1 MIGYKIEYGTVGH
14 DCWGAL
20 EFSWD
25 NLFAGPG
32 VGKSTT
38 AARIFAEL
46 KLMGVN
52 CEMAL
57 EFAKD
62 KVWEESFKTMDDQ
75 IYIFGKQFHKIWR
88 LKDKVDVIITD
99 SPLPISIVYDK
110 ENSQAFHTLIME
122 QFNKFTNFN
131 FLLERGGEYQTE
143 GRVQTEE
150 EAKEVDKT
158 VKKVLDEN
166 DIKYATLPI
175 DGAYKRITDEIMRE
189 LKYYTKQNLT
199 IVNE

>member
-1 MIGYKIEYGTVGH
+1 MAIVI
-14 DCWGAL
+14 
-20 EFSWD
+20 

-38 AARIFAEL
+38 AAKIFAEL
-46 KLMGVN
+46 KMRNVN

-88 LKDKVDVIITD
+88 LKDKVDVIICD

-110 ENSQAFHTLIME
+110 ENSEAFHTLIME
-122 QFNKFTNFN
+122 QFNKFDNYN
-131 FLLERGGEYQTE
+131 FLLERGVAYQSE

-150 EAKEVDKT
+150 EAKEVDKV
-158 VKKVLDEN
+158 VKNVLE
-166 DIKYATLPI
+166 KYKIYHYIQPI
-175 DGAYKRITDEIMRE
+175 DGAADI
-189 LKYYTKQNLT
+189 
-199 IVNE
+199 IVNMILKILSEKKNG

>member
-1 MIGYKIEYGTVGH
+1 MAIVV
-14 DCWGAL
+14 
-20 EFSWD
+20 

-46 KLMGVN
+46 KMHGVN

-88 LKDKVDVIITD
+88 LKDKVDVIICD

-110 ENSQAFHTLIME
+110 ENSEALHTLIME
-122 QFNKFTNFN
+122 QFNKFDNYN
-131 FLLERGGEYQTE
+131 VLLTRSGEYQKE

-150 EAKEVDKT
+150 EAKGVDEM
-158 VKKVLDEN
+158 VKKVLKDYN
-166 DIKYATLPI
+166 IVHRVMPI
-175 DGAYKRITDEIMRE
+175 DGAAMKITERILEE
-189 LKYYTKQNLT
+189 LKNK
-199 IVNE
+199 

>member
-1 MIGYKIEYGTVGH
+1 MAIVI
-14 DCWGAL
+14 
-20 EFSWD
+20 

-38 AARIFAEL
+38 AARIFSEL
-46 KLMGVN
+46 KMKGVN

-62 KVWEESFKTMDDQ
+62 KVWEESFRTMDDQ
-75 IYIFGKQFHKIWR
+75 IYIFGKQFHRIWR
-88 LKDKVDVIITD
+88 LKDKVDVIICD

-110 ENSQAFHTLIME
+110 ENSQPFHALVME
-122 QFNKFTNFN
+122 QFNKFVNFN
-131 FLLERGGEYQTE
+131 YLLERGVEYQSE

-158 VKKVLDEN
+158 VKRVLDEN
-166 DIKYATLPI
+166 NIEYKALPI
-175 DGAYKRITDEIMRE
+175 DGAYQKIADEILTE
-189 LKYYTKQNLT
+189 LKYYVKQDLT
-199 IVNE
+199 IIND

>member
-1 MIGYKIEYGTVGH
+1 MAIVV
-14 DCWGAL
+14 
-20 EFSWD
+20 

-38 AARIFAEL
+38 AARVFAEL
-46 KLMGVN
+46 KMNGVN

-88 LKDKVDVIITD
+88 LKDKVDVIICD

-110 ENSQAFHTLIME
+110 ENSDAFHALVIE
-122 QFNKFTNFN
+122 QFNKFDNLNYYIKRAT
-131 FLLERGGEYQTE
+131 EYVE
-143 GRVQTEE
+143 SGRRQTEE
-150 EAKEVDKT
+150 EAKNVDKIVEDVLEKYNIQCDT
-158 VKKVLDEN
+158 VE
-166 DIKYATLPI
+166 I
-175 DGAYKRITDEIMRE
+175 DGAYKKITNDV
-189 LKYYTKQNLT
+189 LHKLNK
-199 IVNE
+199 

>member
-1 MIGYKIEYGTVGH
+1 MAIVI
-14 DCWGAL
+14 
-20 EFSWD
+20 

-62 KVWEESFKTMDDQ
+62 KVWEESFRTMDDQ
-75 IYIFGKQFHKIWR
+75 IYIFGKQFHRIWR
-88 LKDKVDVIITD
+88 LKDKVDVIICD

-110 ENSQAFHTLIME
+110 ENSQAFHQLIME
-122 QFNKFTNFN
+122 QFNKFDNLN
-131 FLLERGGEYQTE
+131 FLLERGTEYQE
-143 GRVQTEE
+143 AGRVQTEE
-150 EAKEVDKT
+150 EAKEVDKV
-158 VKKVLDEN
+158 VKNVLDTN
-166 DIKYATLPI
+166 NILYTTLSI
-175 DGAYKRITDEIMRE
+175 DGAAKKISETVLNIT
-189 LKYYTKQNLT
+189 QNWQ
-199 IVNE
+199 

>member
-1 MIGYKIEYGTVGH
+1 MAIVV
-14 DCWGAL
+14 
-20 EFSWD
+20 

-46 KLMGVN
+46 KMHGVN

-88 LKDKVDVIITD
+88 LKDKVDVIICD

-110 ENSQAFHTLIME
+110 ENSEAFHTLIME
-122 QFNKFTNFN
+122 QFNKFDNYN
-131 FLLERGGEYQTE
+131 VLLTRSGEYQKE

-150 EAKEVDKT
+150 EAKEVDEI
-158 VKKVLDEN
+158 VKKVLKDYN
-166 DIKYATLPI
+166 IVHRVMPI
-175 DGAYKRITDEIMRE
+175 DGAAMKITERILEE
-189 LKYYTKQNLT
+189 LKNK
-199 IVNE
+199 

>member
-1 MIGYKIEYGTVGH
+1 MAIVV
-14 DCWGAL
+14 
-20 EFSWD
+20 

-46 KLMGVN
+46 KMHGVN

-62 KVWEESFKTMDDQ
+62 KVWEESFKTIDDQ

-88 LKDKVDVIITD
+88 LKDKVDVIICD

-110 ENSQAFHTLIME
+110 ENSEAFHTLIME
-122 QFNKFTNFN
+122 QFNKFDNYN
-131 FLLERGGEYQTE
+131 VLLTRSGEYQKE

-150 EAKEVDKT
+150 EAKGVDEI
-158 VKKVLDEN
+158 VKKVLKDYN
-166 DIKYATLPI
+166 IVHTVMPI
-175 DGAYKRITDEIMRE
+175 DGAAMKITERILEE
-189 LKYYTKQNLT
+189 LKNK
-199 IVNE
+199 

>member
-1 MIGYKIEYGTVGH
+1 MAIVV
-14 DCWGAL
+14 
-20 EFSWD
+20 

-46 KLMGVN
+46 KMHGVN

-62 KVWEESFKTMDDQ
+62 KVWEESFKTIDDQ

-88 LKDKVDVIITD
+88 LKDKVDVIICD

-110 ENSQAFHTLIME
+110 ENSEALHTLIME
-122 QFNKFTNFN
+122 QFNKFDNYN
-131 FLLERGGEYQTE
+131 VFLTRSGEYQKE

-150 EAKEVDKT
+150 EAKGVDEI
-158 VKKVLDEN
+158 VKKVLKDYN
-166 DIKYATLPI
+166 IVHTVMPI
-175 DGAYKRITDEIMRE
+175 DGAAMKITERILEE
-189 LKYYTKQNLT
+189 LKNK
-199 IVNE
+199 

>member
-1 MIGYKIEYGTVGH
+1 MAIVV
-14 DCWGAL
+14 
-20 EFSWD
+20 

-46 KLMGVN
+46 KMHGVN

-88 LKDKVDVIITD
+88 LKDKVDVIICD

-110 ENSQAFHTLIME
+110 ENSEAFHTLIME
-122 QFNKFTNFN
+122 QFNKFDNYN
-131 FLLERGGEYQTE
+131 ILLKRSGEYQKE

-150 EAKEVDKT
+150 EAKEVDEI
-158 VKKVLDEN
+158 VKKVLKDYN
-166 DIKYATLPI
+166 IVHRVMPI
-175 DGAYKRITDEIMRE
+175 DGAAMTITERILEE
-189 LKYYTKQNLT
+189 LKNK
-199 IVNE
+199 

>member
-1 MIGYKIEYGTVGH
+1 MAIVV
-14 DCWGAL
+14 
-20 EFSWD
+20 

-38 AARIFAEL
+38 AARVFAEL
-46 KLMGVN
+46 KLRGVN

-62 KVWEESFKTMDDQ
+62 KVWEESFRTMDDQ
-75 IYIFGKQFHKIWR
+75 IYIFGKQFHRIWR
-88 LKDKVDVIITD
+88 LKDKVDVIICD

-110 ENSQAFHTLIME
+110 ENSLSFHTLIME
-122 QFNKFTNFN
+122 QFEKFQNIN

-150 EAKEVDKT
+150 EAKEVDKV
-158 VKKVLDEN
+158 VKGVLDKYK
-166 DIKYATLPI
+166 IKYETLPI
-175 DGAYKRITDEIMRE
+175 DGAYKTITDRVMNE
-189 LKYYTKQNLT
+189 LKYNTVQNLT
-199 IVNE
+199 IIND

>member
-1 MIGYKIEYGTVGH
+1 MAIVV
-14 DCWGAL
+14 
-20 EFSWD
+20 

-38 AARIFAEL
+38 AARVFAEL
-46 KLMGVN
+46 KLKGVN

-88 LKDKVDVIITD
+88 LKDKVDVIICD

-110 ENSQAFHTLIME
+110 ENSEPFHKLIME
-122 QFNKFTNFN
+122 QFNKF
-131 FLLERGGEYQTE
+131 
-143 GRVQTEE
+143 
-150 EAKEVDKT
+150 AKQE
-158 VKKVLDEN
+158 
-166 DIKYATLPI
+166 IKYTTLPI
-175 DGAYKRITDEIMRE
+175 DGAYKKITDDVMNN
-189 LKYYTKQNLT
+189 LKYYVRQNLT
-199 IVNE
+199 ITNDDLD

>member
-1 MIGYKIEYGTVGH
+1 MAIVV
-14 DCWGAL
+14 
-20 EFSWD
+20 

-46 KLMGVN
+46 KMHGVN

-62 KVWEESFKTMDDQ
+62 KVWEESFKTIDDQ

-88 LKDKVDVIITD
+88 LKDKVDVIICD

-110 ENSQAFHTLIME
+110 ENSEALHTLIME
-122 QFNKFTNFN
+122 QFNKFDNYN
-131 FLLERGGEYQTE
+131 VLLTRSGEYQKE

-150 EAKEVDKT
+150 EAKGVDEI
-158 VKKVLDEN
+158 VKKVLKDYN
-166 DIKYATLPI
+166 IVHTVMPI
-175 DGAYKRITDEIMRE
+175 DGAAMKITERILEE
-189 LKYYTKQNLT
+189 LKNK
-199 IVNE
+199 

>member
-1 MIGYKIEYGTVGH
+1 MAIVI
-14 DCWGAL
+14 
-20 EFSWD
+20 

-150 EAKEVDKT
+150 EAKEVDNT
-158 VKKVLDEN
+158 VKRVLDEN
-166 DIKYATLPI
+166 GINYTTLPI
-175 DGAYKRITDEIMRE
+175 DGAYSVITDFIMRE
-189 LKYYTKQNLT
+189 LKYYKRQDLLNEYITNTK
-199 IVNE
+199 